1 MDVYFGIN
9 HEGALIEDYG
19 HFRMV
24 EGSDDS
30 GEFHNDGTIN
40 VHAGATAI
48 TENAVLKNHATGVIN
63 VDGEKTNTG
72 ELKEN
77 IQNSGTIYVKNYGHV
92 IVDGIV
98 ENEEN
103 GIIDVTEAAGED
115 TDANAAKDKQNG
127 EKDANHFRYVVKA
140 STKAEDLDKA
150 LKARI
155 SSNNYRTE
163 GSNSII
169 VIFDCQA
176 GQMTYFGD
184 AKSNIQHVL
193 VENGTLT
200 LDKNTSFAY
209 LENHSATHDHEDDLV
224 PYNAFEVAGDA
235 ELIVA
240 NYATLTLGHCNDEEV
255 EVYVEGKFK
264 VNNHGALAVAAE
276 TAGVTVLGRGYLEF
290 NQDTTGLAWVINGFE
305 GSVKGD
311 Q

>member
-1 MDVYFGIN
+1 M
-9 HEGALIEDYG
+9 
-19 HFRMV
+19 
-24 EGSDDS
+24 
-30 GEFHNDGTIN
+30 
-40 VHAGATAI
+40 
-48 TENAVLKNHATGVIN
+48 IN

-98 ENEEN
+98 EDEAN

-140 STKAEDLDKA
+140 STTAADLDKA

-155 SSNNYRTE
+155 SSNNYREE

-176 GQMTYFGD
+176 GQMTYSGD
-184 AKSNIQHVL
+184 AASYIQHVL

-200 LDKNTSFAY
+200 LDKSTSFAV
-209 LENHSATHDHEDDLV
+209 LENNSAAHDHDDDLV
-224 PYNAFEVAGDA
+224 AYKAFEVASGA

-240 NYATLTLGHCNDEEV
+240 NYATLTLSHCSNSMV
-255 EVYVEGKFK
+255 KVYVDGKFK
-264 VNNHGALAVAAE
+264 VNNHGALA
-276 TAGVTVLGRGYLEF
+276 TTGTGSVTVLGKGYLEF
-290 NQDTTGLAWVINGFE
+290 NQDTTDLAWVISEFE